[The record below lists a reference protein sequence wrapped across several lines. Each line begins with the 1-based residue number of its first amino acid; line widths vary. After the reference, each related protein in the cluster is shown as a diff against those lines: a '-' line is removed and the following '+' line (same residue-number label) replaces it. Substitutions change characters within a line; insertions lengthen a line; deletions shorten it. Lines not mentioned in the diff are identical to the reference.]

1 MIQFG
6 EKIKRIYEY
15 EEESNSLFGIEN
27 EKQVIRSIQ
36 SFSFSFDDL
45 CLA

>member
-15 EEESNSLFGIEN
+15 ESESSIFGMNSGEI
-27 EKQVIRSIQ
+27 KSIKD
-36 SFSFSFDDL
+36 FEFSFDDL
-45 CLA
+45 RLA